1 MAEVPSPPK
10 VVPYIS
16 ASRTLPELT
25 AGVIILGC
33 LLSVILAGANAY
45 LGMFAGMTVSASVPA
60 AVISMGIL
68 RALRRGNILQNN
80 AVQTAAAS
88 GEGLAS
94 GAIFTLPALVILHVW
109 VKPENATG
117 ITGAFPYLETTL
129 IALFGGLL
137 GVLFTIPL
145 RRALIIDQPLQ
156 FPEGVATA
164 EVLKVGAEGGG
175 GVGVLV
181 LTAVVGAIVKV
192 GSTGLLL
199 WADVVKFGAWITGGV
214 ATAATQATA
223 TTKAIV
229 ATKGGVPFYFGI
241 TASPALLSVGY
252 IVGFNVAVVIFA
264 GAVLNRWIAVPLFSI
279 FGDASAVVTE
289 QIDPVTHLKL
299 TLAQVLAGNNALDA
313 ADTYHHY
320 VTRFLGV
327 GGMLVGGVWSLY
339 KLRKSLLGGITAG
352 LDAYRKR
359 RAGGAEA
366 IVRTEHDMPMNIILI
381 LIGVSVIPLFLIFWH
396 FTESP
401 AISAV
406 MAVVMVIAGFL
417 FSAVASYMAGLVG
430 SSNNPVSG
438 ITISTILVSALLL
451 LGLGLHSPKG
461 PIAAILIGGVVCCAA
476 AIGGDNL
483 QDLKCGQLVGA
494 TPWKQQ
500 VMQILGVVVAA
511 LVMAPVLNL
520 LNNAYTIGSAG
531 LSAPQANLMGTVAFG
546 VFDGGLPWLI
556 IGIGAAIAVV
566 VIAIDALLEARK
578 ISFRIPV
585 MAFAVGV
592 YLPFELNVPIFFGG
606 VVAWF
611 VARALDKTKATPE
624 RRTEVERMGLLAAA
638 GFITGEALLGIGL
651 AVPVAAKHDQA
662 AIALFQRMRWSAV
675 REGCPPTGR
684 VPRNLQLDDSVTHL
698 RRDRARAALQA
709 GIQAPEGHALAHTD
723 RPSDLGQI
731 LTFAVSPGSRL
742 PSHHAGNP
750 ILVRRVR
757 GSLQHAAR
765 REHLRESN
773 SAAGGVHGGM

>member
-1 MAEVPSPPK
+1 MVEASGTPRAK
-10 VVPYIS
+10 VEPYIP
-16 ASRTLPELT
+16 ASKTLPELT

-94 GAIFTLPALVILHVW
+94 GAIFTLPALVILGVW
-109 VKPENATG
+109 VKPHGAHG

-129 IALFGGLL
+129 IAGFGGIL

-181 LTAVVGAIVKV
+181 LTAAIGAVVKV
-192 GSTGLLL
+192 GATGLKL
-199 WADVVKFGAWITGGV
+199 WAETVEFGVWLTGGG
-214 ATAATQATA
+214 ATAAA
-223 TTKAIV
+223 
-229 ATKGGVPFYFGI
+229 ATKTGAAAGKAGAPFSFGMN
-241 TASPALLSVGY
+241 ASPALLSVGY
-252 IVGFNVAVVIFA
+252 IVGFNVALVIFA
-264 GAVLNRWIAVPLFSI
+264 GAVLNRWIAVPLFAS
-279 FGDASAVVTE
+279 FGDSHAIMTE
-289 QIDPVTHLKL
+289 HADKAGH
-299 TLAQVLAGNNALDA
+299 VLALDQWLAGKGALKA
-313 ADTYHHY
+313 AGEYHKY

-327 GGMLVGGVWSLY
+327 GGMLVGGVWSLFR
-339 KLRKSLLGGITAG
+339 LRKSLLGGITAG

-359 RAGGAEA
+359 RSGSADA

-381 LIGVSVIPLFLIFWH
+381 LIGVSVVPLFFIFWH
-396 FTESP
+396 FTDSP

-438 ITISTILVSALLL
+438 ITISTILVAALLL
-451 LGLGLHSPKG
+451 LGMGLKSPAG

-483 QDLKCGQLVGA
+483 QDLKCGQLVGS

-500 VMQILGVVVAA
+500 TMQIMGVVVAA

-520 LNNAYTIGSAG
+520 LHNAYTIGSDQ
-531 LSAPQANLMGTVAFG
+531 LSAPQANLMGTVSFG
-546 VFDGGLPWLI
+546 VFEGGLPKVI
-556 IGIGAAIAVV
+556 IGIGAAIAAV
-566 VIAIDALLEARK
+566 VIAIDVILE
-578 ISFRIPV
+578 
-585 MAFAVGV
+585 
-592 YLPFELNVPIFFGG
+592 
-606 VVAWF
+606 
-611 VARALDKTKATPE
+611 
-624 RRTEVERMGLLAAA
+624 
-638 GFITGEALLGIGL
+638 
-651 AVPVAAKHDQA
+651 
-662 AIALFQRMRWSAV
+662 
-675 REGCPPTGR
+675 
-684 VPRNLQLDDSVTHL
+684 
-698 RRDRARAALQA
+698 
-709 GIQAPEGHALAHTD
+709 
-723 RPSDLGQI
+723 
-731 LTFAVSPGSRL
+731 
-742 PSHHAGNP
+742 
-750 ILVRRVR
+750 
-757 GSLQHAAR
+757 
-765 REHLRESN
+765 
-773 SAAGGVHGGM
+773 